1 MSRSVGV
8 LIPLFSLRTRDDLGR
23 GEIGGLVAMADVAL
37 KMGHRVIQ
45 LLPLD
50 DLAPGETS
58 PYTAMSVFAI
68 EPMYLSARGLEG
80 VDAASFDEARERVA
94 GRGDYM
100 EIRAAKLGLLER
112 SFQFFVEHASSEL
125 RDEFESFIEAHRE
138 WVSDYALFRALKER
152 FNWGEWERWPEPLR
166 RRDATVLAEARRD
179 LARDVMMYSY
189 WQFLAHRQWLQVRT
203 ELKRRGVMVG
213 GDLAFSPGRESAEVW
228 THQERFDLERFV
240 GAPPDG
246 FSATGQHWGLPM
258 PRWDRIR
265 SGGYELIRMRV
276 RRARELYDLLRIDHV
291 VGLFRTYSF
300 GMDPDA
306 PGGFSPALEAA
317 QRRQGEEII
326 GSILEEAGPMAIIAE
341 DLGLIPPFVRKSL
354 KALGVPGY
362 KVIRWEKENWGKI
375 NERFISPAKY
385 PEMSVATTGTHDTD
399 TLTIWWNALPKQ
411 ERRQLCA
418 AFGIERAVDIH
429 GGSLDERALSTILE
443 ALYRTPSRLV
453 LVPMQDLFGWGDR
466 INTPGTVGPDNWS
479 WRLPLPLEQMRGDM
493 RVQLSTLR
501 AIAERTG
508 RFLGED
514 RTR

>member
-1 MSRSVGV
+1 MSRSAGV

-23 GEIGGLVAMADVAL
+23 GEIGGLIAMADVAL

-68 EPMYLSARGLEG
+68 EPMYVSARGLEG
-80 VDAASFDEARERVA
+80 VDAAALAATRELVA
-94 GRGDYM
+94 GRDYM

-112 SFQFFVEHASSEL
+112 SFQFFVERASSEL
-125 RDEFESFIEAHRE
+125 RNEFETFVAAHRE

-152 FNWGEWERWPEPLR
+152 FNWSEWESWPEPLKR
-166 RRDATVLAEARRD
+166 REPDALAEARRD
-179 LARDVMMYSY
+179 LAREIMMYSY

-203 ELKRRGVMVG
+203 ELRRRGVMVG

-228 THQERFDLERFV
+228 THQERFDLERFA

-258 PRWDRIR
+258 PRWDRTR
-265 SGGYELIRMRV
+265 AGGYELIRMRV

-300 GMDPDA
+300 GSVPDA
-306 PGGFSPALEAA
+306 PGEFSPALEAD

-326 GSILEEAGPMAIIAE
+326 RAILEEAGPMALIAE

-362 KVIRWEKENWGKI
+362 KVIRWEKENWRKV

-399 TLTIWWNALPKQ
+399 TLTMWWSALPEK

-418 AFGIERAVDIH
+418 ALEIERAVDIH
-429 GGSLDERALSTILE
+429 RDSLDERALHAILE
-443 ALYRTPSRLV
+443 ALYRAPSRLV
-453 LVPMQDLFGWGDR
+453 LVPIQDLFGWGDR

-479 WRLPLPLEQMRGDM
+479 WRLPLPLEQMTQDRDM
-493 RVQLSTLR
+493 LARLSKLR
-501 AIAERTG
+501 AIAARTG
-508 RFLGED
+508 RFQEGG
-514 RTR
+514 

>member
-1 MSRSVGV
+1 MSRSAGV

-23 GEIGGLVAMADVAL
+23 GEIGGLIAMADVAL

-68 EPMYLSARGLEG
+68 EPMYVSVRGLEG
-80 VDAASFDEARERVA
+80 VDAAAVDAARELVE
-94 GRGDYM
+94 GRDYM

-112 SFQFFVEHASSEL
+112 SFQFFVEHASTEL
-125 RDEFESFIEAHRE
+125 RNEFETFVAAHRE
-138 WVSDYALFRALKER
+138 WLPDYALFRALKER
-152 FNWGEWERWPEPLR
+152 FNWSEWENWPKPLR
-166 RRDATVLAEARRD
+166 RREEAALAEAKRD
-179 LARDVMMYSY
+179 LAGEVMMYSY
-189 WQFLAHRQWLQVRT
+189 WQFLAHRQWLHVRG
-203 ELKRRGVMVG
+203 ELKRRRVLVG

-228 THQERFDLERFV
+228 THQERFDLERFA

-265 SGGYELIRMRV
+265 AGGYELIRMRV

-300 GMDPDA
+300 GGDPDA
-306 PGGFSPALEAA
+306 SGKFSPALEAE
-317 QRRQGEEII
+317 QRRQGEEIMRA
-326 GSILEEAGPMAIIAE
+326 ILEEAGPMAIIAE

-375 NERFISPAKY
+375 NERFITPAKY
-385 PEMSVATTGTHDTD
+385 PELSVATTGTHDTD
-399 TLTIWWNALPKQ
+399 TLTIWWSALPEE

-418 AFGIERAVDIH
+418 ALGIERAVDIH
-429 GGSLDERALSTILE
+429 CDRLDQRAVDAILE
-443 ALYRTPSRLV
+443 KLYRAPSRLT

-479 WRLPLPLEQMRGDM
+479 WRLPLPLERMTGDM
-493 RVQLSTLR
+493 RARLSKLR

-508 RFLGED
+508 RFQEGG
-514 RTR
+514 

>member
-1 MSRSVGV
+1 MSRSAGV

-68 EPMYLSARGLEG
+68 EPVYVSARGLEG
-80 VDAASFDEARERVA
+80 VDAAALDAARERAA
-94 GRGDYM
+94 GRHYA

-112 SFQFFVEHASSEL
+112 SFQFFVEHANSEL
-125 RDEFESFIEAHRE
+125 RNEFETFVAANRE
-138 WVSDYALFRALKER
+138 WLPDYALFRALKER
-152 FNWGEWERWPEPLR
+152 FNWSEWENWPEPLR
-166 RRDATVLAEARRD
+166 RRDEAALVEARRD
-179 LARDVMMYSY
+179 LAREIMMYSY
-189 WQFLAHRQWLQVRT
+189 WQFLAHRQWLQVRS
-203 ELKRRGVMVG
+203 ELRRRGVMVG

-228 THQERFDLERFV
+228 THQERFDLERFA

-265 SGGYELIRMRV
+265 SGGYELVRMRV

-300 GMDPDA
+300 GSDPDA
-306 PGGFSPALEAA
+306 PGEFSPALEVE
-317 QRRQGEEII
+317 QRRQGEEILRA
-326 GSILEEAGPMAIIAE
+326 ILEEAGPMAIIAE

-362 KVIRWEKENWGKI
+362 KVIRWEKENWGKV
-375 NERFISPAKY
+375 NERFITPAKY
-385 PEMSVATTGTHDTD
+385 PELSVATTGTHDTD
-399 TLTIWWNALPKQ
+399 TLTMWWSALPEE

-418 AFGIERAVDIH
+418 ALGIERAVDIH
-429 GGSLDERALSTILE
+429 RGSLDERALHAILE
-443 ALYRTPSRLV
+443 ALYRAPSRLV

-466 INTPGTVGPDNWS
+466 VNTPGTVGADNWS
-479 WRLPLPLEQMRGDM
+479 WRLPLALEQMTQDSDM
-493 RVQLSTLR
+493 LTRLSKLR
-501 AIAERTG
+501 AIVERAG
-508 RFLGED
+508 RFQEGG
-514 RTR
+514 